1 VCGRQSLSNSLQT
14 WCGIMAKFKLIVSD
28 PTSKKVAVSE
38 LEGPRAQPLI
48 GRELG
53 EIIEGSLIGLGGK
66 RLKIAG
72 GSDRDGIPM
81 RFDIHG
87 GAKKYVVLAGGTGF
101 KPKSLGER
109 RRKLV
114 RGRMITE
121 ETYQLNLVVEKPVEE
136 KIEKKTPSRK
146 AGPAEAVK
154 GVKSSGD

>member
-1 VCGRQSLSNSLQT
+1 
-14 WCGIMAKFKLIVSD
+14 MAKFKLIISD
-28 PTSKKVAVSE
+28 PASRKVTISE
-38 LEGPRAQPLI
+38 LEGPKAQPLI

-53 EIIEGSLIGLGGK
+53 EVIEGSLIGLGGK
-66 RLKIAG
+66 RLKMAG
-72 GSDRDGIPM
+72 GSDKDGIPM

-101 KPKSLGER
+101 KPKSPGER

-121 ETYQLNLVVEKPVEE
+121 ETYQLNLVVEKQVEE
-136 KIEKKTPSRK
+136 KTEKKIPSRK
-146 AGPAEAVK
+146 AGPSDVVK